1 MTDKDFNQPPNSIEP
16 GLDEKEK
23 TLLSREYEAY
33 LAGIEEGKR
42 QTQVKLIE
50 ALLALL
56 K

>member
-1 MTDKDFNQPPNSIEP
+1 MTDRDLNKQINCIGPD
-16 GLDEKEK
+16 LDEKEK
-23 TLLSREYEAY
+23 TLFSRLYEAY
-33 LAGIEEGKR
+33 LAGIEEGKK